1 MTYTNYPHNWKKA
14 SRTIRRVAGYRCEWC
29 KLGQGELHPDGR
41 PATLSVHHL
50 GAAYANGTPGDPHDK
65 RDLRRE
71 NLVALC
77 DRCHFQAD
85 LPLLVE
91 HKRKERLRQR
101 ERLALVVSGSNCD
114 LKSQLVRDRSCDF
127 PS

>member
-1 MTYTNYPHNWKKA
+1 MTPKKNYPSNWKKV
-14 SRTIRRVAGYRCEWC
+14 SRTIRRIAGNRCEWC
-29 KLGQGELHPDGR
+29 QYCLGECYSDGQPVVR
-41 PATLSVHHL
+41 LSVHHQ

-65 RDLRRE
+65 HDLRRE

-85 LPLLVE
+85 LPLLIE

-101 ERLALVVSGSNCD
+101 GRLALVVSGV
-114 LKSQLVRDRSCDF
+114 SQK
-127 PS
+127 P